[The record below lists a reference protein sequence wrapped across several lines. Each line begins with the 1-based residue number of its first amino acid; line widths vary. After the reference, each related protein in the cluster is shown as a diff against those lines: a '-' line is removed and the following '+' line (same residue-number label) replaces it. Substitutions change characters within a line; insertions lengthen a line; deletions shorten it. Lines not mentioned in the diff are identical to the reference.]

1 VAGDDELIGANGE
14 PLSEEARSKDPRFQK
29 HKQYADHLG
38 TARELVK
45 SDPRMAAQIIKEWIS
60 SDE

>member
-1 VAGDDELIGANGE
+1 MRQYNLN
-14 PLSEEARSKDPRFQK
+14 LEA
-29 HKQYADHLG
+29 
-38 TARELVK
+38 ARELVK